1 MWQLKGGELDEE
13 VGNLHI
19 SPIWDEV
26 GDQGGHQTP
35 EAKVVVRTGAKDSL
49 DFTWSRDGEIWE

>member
-1 MWQLKGGELDEE
+1 MTREVGEE

-19 SPIWDEV
+19 SPIWDEI

-35 EAKVVVRTGAKDSL
+35 EAKVVVRTGAKDGL
-49 DFTWSRDGEIWE
+49 DFT

>member
-1 MWQLKGGELDEE
+1 MGNNGKIKKIRQLKGGELDEE

-19 SPIWDEV
+19 SPIWDKV

-35 EAKVVVRTGAKDSL
+35 EAKVVVRTGAKDGF
-49 DFTWSRDGEIWE
+49 DFT